1 MRSVMIAPLS
11 ALIFLVLL
19 LPAVTPFAGID
30 SAWSGPEP
38 IKEIRVLSNVT
49 VNHKDVSLAEI
60 CDPETLPG
68 EWKSIMD
75 GLNIGDAPQA
85 GLEKFIDPGQLRTY
99 LVRLLDSYKINSS
112 DVKFDIPDRI
122 VVKREATQ
130 ITQEQ
135 IEEIFKKFVFDNSPW
150 KREEINIQRVRFS
163 GIPVIPTGKMTYEVT
178 GSSGRERFIGNVTA
192 TVDFYVNGDKVRT
205 LGVVG
210 KVEVFGNV
218 YLASRPLKQNEI
230 ISEADLEVHKMNLTD
245 AADRFATRPDQVESR
260 RVLHS
265 IGVHQPL
272 ELRDLDKPLVLKR
285 GDSVQ
290 IVYDEPGFSVTAK
303 GQANADG
310 GVGDA
315 LLVTNVESKKTVQCR
330 VLDARTVSANH

>member
-1 MRSVMIAPLS
+1 MIAPLA
-11 ALIFLVLL
+11 ALIFLVLFL
-19 LPAVTPFAGID
+19 SGVIHVGCID
-30 SAWSGPEP
+30 SAWSAAEP
-38 IKEIRVLSNVT
+38 IREIRVLSNVT
-49 VNHKDVSLAEI
+49 VNHKDVSLVEI

-75 GLNIGDAPQA
+75 GLNIGDAPPA
-85 GLEKFIDPGQLRTY
+85 GSEKFIDPGQLRTY
-99 LVRLLDSYKINSS
+99 LVRLLDSYRINSS
-112 DVKFDIPDRI
+112 DVKIDIPDRI
-122 VVKREATQ
+122 VVRRESTQ

-150 KREEINIQRVRFS
+150 KQEEINIQRVRFS
-163 GIPVIPTGKMTYEVT
+163 GIPIIPTGKMTYEVT
-178 GSSGRERFIGNVTA
+178 GSSARERFIGNVTA
-192 TVDFYVNGDKVRT
+192 TIDFYVNGDKART
-205 LGVVG
+205 LGVAG
-210 KVEVFGNV
+210 RVEVFGNV
-218 YLASRPLKQNEI
+218 YHASRPLKQNEM

-260 RVLHS
+260 RVLRN

-290 IVYDEPGFSVTAK
+290 IVYEEPGLSVTAK

-315 LLVTNVESKKTVQCR
+315 LAVTNIESKKTIHCKV
-330 VLDARTVSANH
+330 VDAQTVRAAR